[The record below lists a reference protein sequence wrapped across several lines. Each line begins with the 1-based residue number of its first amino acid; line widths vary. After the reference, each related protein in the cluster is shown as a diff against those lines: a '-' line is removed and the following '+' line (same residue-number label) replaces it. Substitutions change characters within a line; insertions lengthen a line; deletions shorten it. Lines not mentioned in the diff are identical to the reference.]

1 MRNYYIDFQTVILF
15 IVIVFSLL
23 SCACTARED
32 GNVITIELAAIP
44 DTMKVE
50 KIPLNLDN
58 TLIKKYIVI
67 SDSIVILVNS
77 PKAGNFID
85 IYNKNSGAIIKS
97 YFDVGE
103 GPDELLFC
111 DIFSDG
117 HEIVATDYIRNRFSQ
132 FDIDSLANKSFNPEF
147 ITYPY
152 SIGVTSHPIKV
163 NDSIILV
170 NPFSYINKQARIN
183 QNLPRLLRA
192 KVNQQVL
199 ADIASPTLYTQNV
212 SQANI
217 LYNKYTKEIWEIP
230 YGKSEITIYDL
241 TLNKKKTIRINT
253 DVAGDAN
260 VYIKDISTGKKV
272 LYRDGYPLAFTNI
285 AISPDNQYLF
295 ICLVGRLITKNIHE
309 SDCSVYILKM
319 NWDGKILDS
328 YYVPNFIYSLSVKES
343 GIYATIDDN
352 EENRILV
359 KLSPS
364 HE

>member
-1 MRNYYIDFQTVILF
+1 MRNYFIAFQSVIF
-15 IVIVFSLL
+15 FFVIVLSLL
-23 SCACTARED
+23 SYACTSIED
-32 GNVITIELAAIP
+32 DNVTTIELATTP

-50 KIPLNLDN
+50 NMALNLDN
-58 TLIKKYIVI
+58 TLINKYIVI

-85 IYNKNSGAIIKS
+85 IYDQISGTIIKS

-103 GPDELLFC
+103 GPDEMLFC

-132 FDIDSLANKSFNPEF
+132 FNIDSLIYTSFNPEF

-152 SIGVTSHPIKV
+152 SIGVTSHPIKF

-183 QNLPRLLRA
+183 QNLPRLLKV
-192 KVNQQVL
+192 KVNQQEFADL
-199 ADIASPTLYTQNV
+199 AAPSLYTQNV
-212 SQANI
+212 SQAKI
-217 LYNKYTKEIWEIP
+217 LYNKYTNEIWEFP
-230 YGKSEITIYDL
+230 YGKSEIAIYDV

-253 DVAGDAN
+253 EVADDAN

-272 LYRDGYPLAFTNI
+272 LYKDGYPLAFTNI
-285 AISPDNQYLF
+285 AISPDNKSIF
-295 ICLVGRLITKNIHE
+295 ICLVGRLITKNMQE
-309 SDCSVYILKM
+309 SDCAVYLLKM